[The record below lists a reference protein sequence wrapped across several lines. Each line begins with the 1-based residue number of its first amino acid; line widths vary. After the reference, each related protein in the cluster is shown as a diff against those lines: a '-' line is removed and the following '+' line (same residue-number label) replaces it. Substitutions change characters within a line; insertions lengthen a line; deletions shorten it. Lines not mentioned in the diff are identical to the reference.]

1 MKYAC
6 FDVGGTNLK
15 MGIIDENGEI
25 LEYHSEKTPTTY
37 ELLVQRISNYA
48 VSNDCIGIGVG
59 VPGKVD
65 GQSAYCPNLPIL
77 RNQPLGADVEQM
89 SKLPVCLENDG
100 NLAALGEFIF
110 FEPDTNDNL
119 ILLTLGTGVGGGL
132 IMDGVL
138 VTSDTAAFEVGHIT
152 LNFEGEKCG
161 CGKRGCFEYYCSM
174 GGLVRNFNNLS
185 PELKVQKAVEVYKLF
200 KSGDEVAGLA
210 FEQYANSLAHG
221 MASLANLFAPLK
233 IKIGG
238 GLSEMSDAYLH
249 TAVKIFSR
257 IVFPAVKE
265 TVTIETAAAK
275 NKAGLLGAAALCM
288 VRG

>member
-1 MKYAC
+1 MRYAC
-6 FDVGGTNLK
+6 FDIGGTNLK
-15 MGIIDENGEI
+15 MGVVDENGVI
-25 LEYHSEKTPTTY
+25 LEYRSEKTPTAY
-37 ELLVQRISNYA
+37 ELLVQSIGNFTLANSCCA
-48 VSNDCIGIGVG
+48 VGIG
-59 VPGKVD
+59 VPGKVN
-65 GQSAYCPNLPIL
+65 GLSAFCPNLSIL
-77 RNQPLGADVEQM
+77 HNQPIGADIQAM
-89 SKLPVCLENDG
+89 TGLPVSLENDG

-110 FEPDTNDNL
+110 FEPDMTDNM

-132 IMDGVL
+132 IIDGVL

-174 GGLVRNFNNLS
+174 SGLVRSFNEIS
-185 PELKVQKAVEVYKLF
+185 QELKVHKAADVYRLY

-210 FEQYANSLAHG
+210 FEKYANNLAHG
-221 MASLANLFAPLK
+221 LASLSNLFAPLK

-257 IVFPAVKE
+257 IVFPTIRD
-265 TVTIETAAAK
+265 TVTIETASAK